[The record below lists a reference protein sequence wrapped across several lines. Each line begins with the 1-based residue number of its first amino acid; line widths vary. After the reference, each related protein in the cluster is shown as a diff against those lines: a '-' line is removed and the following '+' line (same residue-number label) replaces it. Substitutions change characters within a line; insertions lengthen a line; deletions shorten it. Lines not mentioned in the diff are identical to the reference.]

1 MKARANDKKD
11 LFSPTTLGNVNSGS
25 GGTVMNSNNNQ
36 KRLGKLE
43 QMKKRNLNAPF
54 PVVCFEFSNKPL

>member
-1 MKARANDKKD
+1 MKARANDKRD
-11 LFSPTTLGNVNSGS
+11 LFSPATLGNVNSGS

-43 QMKKRNLNAPF
+43 QMKK
-54 PVVCFEFSNKPL
+54 KGI